1 MKRLSLIGLGIA
13 NERSVSLK
21 GLDRMKDSDIIFGE
35 FFTSILEPGSIERL
49 EEMVGKKIS
58 ILDREALEEKE
69 SVIKAFDENDR
80 VCFLT
85 AGDPLTATTHQE
97 LRFDAKERGFDV
109 EIIHSGSIFIAAAGM
124 AGLQHYKFGRTTT
137 LALPE
142 GNYFPT
148 SPLDMILENRDRGLH
163 TLVLLDIQAH
173 RNRYMTAAEGAEII
187 LEMEKKSETG
197 KIDGDTMAVAVMR
210 AGRDDGNVVYSDL
223 KTLSSMDMGDPPHC
237 LVIPGNLHFMEEE
250 MLETFR
256 QQ

>member
-21 GLDRMKDSDIIFGE
+21 GLDRMRESDIVFGE
-35 FFTSILEPGSIERL
+35 FFTSILEPGSIGRL
-49 EEMVGKKIS
+49 EKLVGKKIDV
-58 ILDREALEEKE
+58 LDREALEEKE
-69 SVIKAFDENDR
+69 SVIKAFDEHDK

-97 LRFDAKERGFDV
+97 LRFDAKGKGIEV
-109 EIIHSGSIFIAAAGM
+109 EIINSGSIFIAAAGM

-142 GNYFPT
+142 DNYFPT
-148 SPLDMILENRDRGLH
+148 SPLDMILENKERGLH

-197 KIDGDTMAVAVMR
+197 KIDEDTMAIAVLR
-210 AGRDDGNVVYSDL
+210 AGRDDGDVVYADL
-223 KTLSSMDMGDPPHC
+223 KTLSSMDLGVPPHC
-237 LVIPGNLHFMEEE
+237 LIVPGNLHFMEED

-256 QQ
+256 KG